1 MARAGRCFCLAACAL
16 LVGSQSLQ
24 NAIADGDTR
33 TISLHHLHTGEN
45 LTVTYKRDG
54 RYDEAALK
62 KINHE
67 MRDWR
72 RDEEVRMDPRVI
84 DVLWEVYRDVGGKE
98 PIDIICGY
106 RAPATNQMLR
116 RRSRGVAQFSQ
127 HTLGKA
133 VDFFIPGVPLEQ
145 VRIAG
150 LRLQRGGVGFYP
162 TSGSPF
168 VHVDVGG
175 VRHWPRMTHDQLVR
189 VFPNGR
195 TVHIPSDGRPLPGY
209 ALALADLQKR
219 GSMPSQMS
227 LDAAR
232 NAGIA
237 IGEKPKR
244 SLLAALFGA
253 NKDEDEDSET
263 ANSPAPSAQAP
274 SQPSPSAPR
283 VRTVAA
289 SLVPLPSSRPRLAQ
303 PKPAAESSF
312 ALASASS
319 EPVQFDAS
327 APAAPAP
334 SAPDVFTARGMWEG
348 PQGRPEPPAPIP
360 NVEPVEVAEAVP
372 SLGPARMRVEPR
384 PSDLDMTGAV
394 APWPAKAMPDADRVP
409 PDVALAY
416 AAQSDG
422 LMAVPT
428 TRATTPMGASAARN
442 VATEEGIATNV
453 KRAAE
458 DGITT
463 ILKRS
468 IPRLVARPAAA
479 SAAAAAGAAVPPV
492 TPTKPAIAAGTTYED
507 PWLRAVVLAPDLQNY
522 LTVTAF
528 EPPDPLQLRA
538 LMLKPNSVVMM
549 TFSNDPHLGMSSDRF
564 TGSAVVFVSTVTFTN
579 RTAMLR

>member
-1 MARAGRCFCLAACAL
+1 
-16 LVGSQSLQ
+16 
-24 NAIADGDTR
+24 
-33 TISLHHLHTGEN
+33 
-45 LTVTYKRDG
+45 
-54 RYDEAALK
+54 
-62 KINHE
+62 
-67 MRDWR
+67 
-72 RDEEVRMDPRVI
+72 MDPRVI
-84 DVLWEVYRDVGGKE
+84 DVLWDVNREVGGKE

-133 VDFFIPGVPLEQ
+133 VDFAIPGVPLEAIR
-145 VRIAG
+145 VAG
-150 LRLQRGGVGFYP
+150 LQLQRGGVGFYP

-168 VHVDVGG
+168 VHVDVGS

-195 TVHIPSDGRPLPGY
+195 TVHVPSDGRPLAGY

-219 GSMPSQMS
+219 GSAPSQMS

-232 NAGIA
+232 SAGIVTS
-237 IGEKPKR
+237 EKPKR
-244 SLLAALFGA
+244 SLLAALFGG

-263 ANSPAPSAQAP
+263 ASTQAPSAQTS
-274 SQPSPSAPR
+274 SQPSASAPR
-283 VRTVAA
+283 VRTVVA
-289 SLVPLPSSRPRLAQ
+289 SIVPLPSARPRPAQ
-303 PKPAAESSF
+303 PKPSAESSF

-319 EPVQFDAS
+319 KPVQLDAAAPDAP
-327 APAAPAP
+327 APAAPAT
-334 SAPDVFTARGMWEG
+334 DVFTARGMWEG

-360 NVEPVEVAEAVP
+360 DAQPDEVASAVP

-384 PSDLDMTGAV
+384 PSDLDMTASV
-394 APWPAKAMPDADRVP
+394 TPWPAKTTPGADRVP
-409 PDVALAY
+409 ADVALAY
-416 AAQSDG
+416 AAQNDG
-422 LMAVPT
+422 LMAVPV
-428 TRATTPMGASAARN
+428 TRASPPMGAAAARN
-442 VATEEGIATNV
+442 VAAEEGIATNL
-453 KRAAE
+453 KRTAE

-468 IPRLVARPAAA
+468 AALRPTVAARPPVAPAAA
-479 SAAAAAGAAVPPV
+479 TAALADPV
-492 TPTKPAIAAGTTYED
+492 MARTKPAIAAGTTYED
-507 PWLRAVVLAPDLQNY
+507 PWLRAAVVAPDLQNY

-528 EPPDPLQLRA
+528 EPPDPLQLRT
-538 LMLKPNSVVMM
+538 LMQKPSSVVMM